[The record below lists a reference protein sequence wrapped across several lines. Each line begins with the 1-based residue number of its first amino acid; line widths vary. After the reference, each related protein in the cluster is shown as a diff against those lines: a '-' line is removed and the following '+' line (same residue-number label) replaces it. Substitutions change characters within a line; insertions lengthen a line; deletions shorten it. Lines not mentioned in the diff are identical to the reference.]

1 MNKQELYIITNE
13 SFNIEKN
20 SFFCD
25 NIDLKSIPEELNK
38 YCKVNIIGRKSKIKR
53 SKLVKLSTID
63 IFQSIFS
70 FLFFVFKTCFKKKAS
85 YLIISLSPYTFL
97 SSLILKI
104 LNRKH
109 FIYLRSD
116 GYEEYKSILGFLGTF
131 IYHIMFIVA
140 SLKADLI
147 SCRKHLLKNKQGKI
161 VSPSQLNDKWFNI
174 TKKTNP
180 KKMNLLYVGRL
191 RVEKGIFSLLKIIDN
206 TNLELTV
213 ITSEKKI
220 SLENKNNNISLISYE
235 NYNDSIIKFYDEHAI
250 FILPSYTEA
259 HPQVLDEALA
269 RERPVIVFNEISHV
283 VRDRN
288 GIFISERNI
297 KSLQKNIIH
306 IKNNYGKITND
317 IKKNILPTKVNFIN
331 ELKNIILKN

>member
-1 MNKQELYIITNE
+1 MKKQELYIITNE

-38 YCKVNIIGRKSKIKR
+38 FCKVNIIGRKSKIKR

-70 FLFFVFKTCFKKKAS
+70 FLFFVFKTGFKKKAN

-97 SSLILKI
+97 ASIILKI

-116 GYEEYKSILGFLGTF
+116 GYEEYKSILGFLGSF

-161 VSPSQLNDKWFNI
+161 VSPSQLNDKWFN
-174 TKKTNP
+174 TTNKSNP
-180 KKMNLLYVGRL
+180 KKMSLLYVGRL

-206 TNLELTV
+206 TNLELTI

-283 VRDRN
+283 VRDRK

-297 KSLQKNIIH
+297 ESLQKNIIH
-306 IKNNYGKITND
+306 IKNNYDKITND
-317 IKKNILPTKVNFIN
+317 IKKNILPKKVNFIN